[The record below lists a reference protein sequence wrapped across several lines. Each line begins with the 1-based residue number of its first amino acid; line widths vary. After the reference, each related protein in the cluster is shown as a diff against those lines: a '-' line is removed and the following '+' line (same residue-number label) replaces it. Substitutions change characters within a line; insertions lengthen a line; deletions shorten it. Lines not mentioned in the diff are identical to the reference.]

1 MTGRAF
7 ILAAI
12 LAGGLLI
19 RSTGAAEAADVSL
32 AVVIDDLGY
41 SLQRA
46 ERVMALPAPVT
57 LAVLPFA
64 PETPA
69 ILDRARHT
77 GHEIILHQPME
88 ALPQSRVTPIPGLL
102 TVDMSAGHFESLM
115 DAALRAVPGIVGV
128 NNHTGSRLTQDHAAM
143 RRLMDLLK
151 GRNLLFLDSRTTP
164 ATVAY
169 AMAREARIPAIERD
183 VFLDHVPRRDA
194 IDREF
199 RRALAIARR
208 NGHAVLI
215 AHPYAVS
222 LDYLEEA
229 LAALPPDVEVTSLR
243 RLADRD
249 PVTLAR
255 RESPEFP
262 RRSLGQ

>member
-1 MTGRAF
+1 MTGRAL
-7 ILAAI
+7 ILAAW
-12 LAGGLLI
+12 LLI
-19 RSTGAAEAADVSL
+19 RCADAAQAGEASL

-41 SLQRA
+41 SLVRA

-69 ILDRARHT
+69 ILDLARRT

-88 ALPQSRVTPIPGLL
+88 ALPQSRGASIPGLL
-102 TVDMSAGHFESLM
+102 TVDMPAGHFESLM

-143 RRLMDLLK
+143 RRLMGLLK
-151 GRNLLFLDSRTTP
+151 GRDLLFLDSRTTP

-194 IDREF
+194 IHREF
-199 RRALAIARR
+199 QRALAIARR
-208 NGHAVLI
+208 DGHAVLI

-229 LAALPPDVEVTSLR
+229 LAALPPDVAVTSLR
-243 RLADRD
+243 RLTDRD

-255 RESPEFP
+255 HGSPESP
-262 RRSLGQ
+262 RRSPGQ